1 MKVRYA
7 MTASNLYD
15 FNDVSDLPTEL
26 AERMKAKVGGTNP
39 LVAKVLAIVTD
50 AAAADL
56 SVLTIRQIE
65 TIAFRMGVEFKSQQ
79 SLRTALNANVIN
91 GELVKP
97 SRQSYSVAGDAA
109 PVADVSEVVETGGT
123 EIVPD
128 AGTDADEVDPLAG

>member
-1 MKVRYA
+1 
-7 MTASNLYD
+7 MTSVNLYD

-26 AERMKAKVGGTNP
+26 AERMKAKVGGANP

-97 SRQSYSVAGDAA
+97 SRQSYSLPGLPVSVETP

-123 EIVPD
+123 
-128 AGTDADEVDPLAG
+128 DADDIDPLAG